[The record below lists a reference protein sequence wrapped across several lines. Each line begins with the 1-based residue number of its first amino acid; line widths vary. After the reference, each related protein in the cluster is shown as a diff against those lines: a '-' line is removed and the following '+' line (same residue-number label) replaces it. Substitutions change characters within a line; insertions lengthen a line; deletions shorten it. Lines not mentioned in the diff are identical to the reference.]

1 MNWITF
7 FFSKTKKWELY
18 KKLQAFK
25 SREEIEN
32 YMLHSIL
39 ENPKK
44 MKFKKQLNSW
54 PGLQVFEVT
63 GYSANFYSTP
73 VSSVL
78 KQFSN
83 EAAFEQTIFKE
94 QQKGR
99 NIIAWSNR
107 TKVSSFK
114 KALNNRLTLAYW
126 PLASFV
132 KISFR
137 KPWSRTVNYM

>member
-54 PGLQVFEVT
+54 PGLQVFEIT
-63 GYSANFYSTP
+63 GYSANVYSTP

-78 KQFSN
+78 NKDSN

-99 NIIAWSNR
+99 NIIARSNR
-107 TKVSSFK
+107 TKVSNFK
-114 KALNNRLTLAYW
+114 KALNNRLH
-126 PLASFV
+126 
-132 KISFR
+132 
-137 KPWSRTVNYM
+137 